1 MDRIKLWAVDLDG
14 TFLQD
19 ETRAAPYAA
28 MAVALARWRGIRVCA
43 CTGRGLLEAQDILY
57 RHGFDRYCVLNN
69 GATVW
74 DRQSGRPVRKLCF
87 SGAALRAICQAL
99 EAQQASIVV
108 QGTGLMHVWEGNMDE
123 PFLSHYARSVQ
134 RSARERLRFRFYPTV
149 AALCGGV
156 GEDGAAITA
165 GLNAFEHRRQ
175 LMDACAAVCPVEIS
189 TSGKQGGYA
198 HMEITCR
205 GGNKGAALAALCAH
219 VGVASEEVVAFG
231 DGYNDL
237 PMLLWAGTGV
247 AMRDADARVQYLADF
262 VSKGC
267 KNAGLWRAVCALGL
281 L

>member
-1 MDRIKLWAVDLDG
+1 MDLDG

-19 ETRAAPYAA
+19 EIHAAPYAA
-28 MAVALARWRGIRVCA
+28 MAVSLARWRGIRVCA
-43 CTGRGLLEAQDILY
+43 CTGRGLLEAQDILCRY
-57 RHGFDRYCVLNN
+57 GFDRYCVLNN

-74 DRQSGRPVRKLCF
+74 DRQSGHTVRGLCF
-87 SGAALRAICQAL
+87 SGTALHAICQKL
-99 EAQQASIVV
+99 EAYPASIVV

-123 PFLSHYARSVQ
+123 TFLSHYARSVQ

-149 AALCGGV
+149 SALCDGV
-156 GEDGAAITA
+156 GDDGAVITA
-165 GLNAFEHRRQ
+165 GLNAFVHRRQ
-175 LMDACAAVCPVEIS
+175 LMDACGTVCPVEIS
-189 TSGKQGGYA
+189 TSGKADGTA

-205 GGNKGAALAALCAH
+205 TGNKGAALAALCEH
-219 VGVASEEVVAFG
+219 IGVASEEVVAFG

-237 PMLLWAGTGV
+237 PMLLWAGTGI
-247 AMRDADARVQYLADF
+247 AMGDADARVQYLADF